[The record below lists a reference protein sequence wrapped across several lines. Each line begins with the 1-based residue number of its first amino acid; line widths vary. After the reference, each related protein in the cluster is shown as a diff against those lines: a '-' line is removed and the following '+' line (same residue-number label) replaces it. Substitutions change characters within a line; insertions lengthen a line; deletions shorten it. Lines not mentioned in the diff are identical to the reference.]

1 MRMNHDLAVCQRWL
15 DSSWIAFDMSALI
28 NIKNLLLARVSII
41 LMSVISVVQLVPTS
55 SMAVLQ
61 QVITH
66 LVY

>member
-15 DSSWIAFDMSALI
+15 DSSWIAFDTSALI